1 MKLRTMLP
9 LVFLSTV
16 LFVRCGTNGT
26 SPVPPDD
33 NTGVSVLVDVGHGG
47 RDQGGKTV
55 TTGQTEADL
64 TVTLGGALTRK
75 LSEGGIPTIADR
87 MDNQFVSLDTR
98 IDLARKVKPGL
109 VVSLHMDM
117 SSDTAA
123 RGFAVWY
130 QKGRD
135 DSQRLAR
142 HIQRELGLLTFTND
156 NGIREGSFRILREN
170 EAPSVYVCFAN
181 LSNEDDATMVTE
193 SGNQREIVV
202 ALTKAIAAYRGS

>member
-26 SPVPPDD
+26 SPVPPDE
-33 NTGVSVLVDVGHGG
+33 NAGVSVLVDVGHGG

-75 LSEGGIPTIADR
+75 LSEGGIPTTADR

-123 RGFAVWY
+123 RGFSIWY

-135 DSQRLAR
+135 DSQRLAQ
-142 HIQRELGLLTFTND
+142 HIQRELGLLTLTKD

-170 EAPSVYVCFAN
+170 EAPSV
-181 LSNEDDATMVTE
+181 
-193 SGNQREIVV
+193 
-202 ALTKAIAAYRGS
+202 